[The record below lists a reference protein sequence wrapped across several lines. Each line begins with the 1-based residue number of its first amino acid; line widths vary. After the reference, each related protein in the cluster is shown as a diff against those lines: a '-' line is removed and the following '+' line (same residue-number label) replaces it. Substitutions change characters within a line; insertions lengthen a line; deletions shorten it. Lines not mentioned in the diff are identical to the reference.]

1 MFERD
6 DHLVAGSLGPPPGG
20 GAILGVV
27 FAGGASRRYGH
38 DKASAELDGISL
50 LHRVA
55 SCIRPQV
62 DALAISGRSRRQFAI
77 PNIPDELAG
86 DGPLAA
92 LCSVLR
98 LATREGW
105 PFVTTVSCDTPFIPG
120 NIVSKLNTA
129 LRGHD
134 CALASWGGVL
144 HPTCALWATTACA
157 KIEAA
162 INSGERSLRRAIA
175 HLDAVEVDFSGVEGG
190 PGGDPFFNINTQ
202 LDMAA
207 AQAWFSETDRPA

>member
-6 DHLVAGSLGPPPGG
+6 DHLVAGALRPPPGR

-27 FAGGASRRYGH
+27 FAGGASRRFGH
-38 DKASAELDGISL
+38 DKASAELGGVSL

-55 SCIRPQV
+55 NCIQPQV
-62 DALAISGRSRRQFAI
+62 DTLAISGKSRSQLTV
-77 PNIPDELAG
+77 PTIPDELAG

-98 LATREGW
+98 LASREGW
-105 PFVTTVSCDTPFIPG
+105 PFVTTVSCDTPFLPD
-120 NIVSKLNTA
+120 NFVNRLSTA
-129 LRGHD
+129 LRDHD

-157 KIEAA
+157 KIELA
-162 INSGERSLRRAIA
+162 IKSGERSLRHAIA
-175 HLDAVEVDFSGVEGG
+175 RLDAVEVDFSGVAYG

-207 AQAWFSETDRPA
+207 AQAWLSESNTPA